1 MIFGSGATVDPWR
14 HRPRIE
20 VHGPGYSK
28 IVLGPDKA
36 GAWETF
42 LDLMT
47 SSVADNSGRSCITAS
62 SIRTVS
68 NAKDL
73 AMTLA
78 ERLSVI
84 KPLRRDD
91 PKAQLAAFSQP
102 EIASAINAAI
112 EKGLSQGGAEDL
124 SARFR
129 KSDRLVEFEGA
140 AYLLPTVILCESPD
154 HPLANQ
160 EYLFPFV
167 SVVETKAD
175 ELISGIGPSLV
186 LTALTEDPG
195 IESELLGLSDIGR
208 LNFGPLPTTRIQW
221 DQPHEGNIFESLFQQ
236 RAFQRES
243 FATSGAMA

>member
-1 MIFGSGATVDPWR
+1 
-14 HRPRIE
+14 
-20 VHGPGYSK
+20 
-28 IVLGPDKA
+28 
-36 GAWETF
+36 
-42 LDLMT
+42 
-47 SSVADNSGRSCITAS
+47 
-62 SIRTVS
+62 
-68 NAKDL
+68 
-73 AMTLA
+73 
-78 ERLSVI
+78 VI

-102 EIASAINAAI
+102 EIASAINTAI
-112 EKGLSQGGAEDL
+112 DQGLSQGGAEDL